1 MSLSSRRRA
10 PRSPLPRASLTAAT
24 RAQDEAGAADFVRQ
38 LGLGLEQALVAH
50 ARRFSEP
57 PRRHHVASAALVRA
71 RPYYG
76 YHQGDELFVRV
87 ALLNPGEVTRAAN
100 VLAERVVLNRAFEV
114 HESHV
119 PFILQ
124 VMMDLN
130 VAGMALLSLQPERV
144 VFRGELP
151 AQPLL
156 HQRVEPQSGEPA
168 LAFAAAEEAP
178 APEVGSGASVQTAGP
193 LVRLWLCCPA
203 RVSGSLTHGA
213 LPQMWTRACAQAGRA
228 QCSAA
233 VARQTT
239 CELEADALAMDVLNR
254 SDALR
259 VPLDRATPDMQ
270 LVQSMAPLWAE
281 EKLRAAAA
289 GLPQPRRAT
298 SPERAPPG
306 AESEA
311 VQHARAALRCC
322 TARCAIRD
330 ACSRVFAVCVSQGR
344 CPGRASARARRQ
356 RGVCCTRAGVAA
368 G

>member
-1 MSLSSRRRA
+1 MRPCALA
-10 PRSPLPRASLTAAT
+10 PLTAAT

-50 ARRFSEP
+50 ARRFNEP

-71 RPYYG
+71 RPFYG

-156 HQRVEPQSGEPA
+156 HQRVEPRSGVDAHNKPT
-168 LAFAAAEEAP
+168 LDFAAAEVAP
-178 APEVGSGASVQTAGP
+178 APEIGSGASVQTAGP
-193 LVRLWLCCPA
+193 LVRPDFAAPRAYPA
-203 RVSGSLTHGA
+203 RSRT
-213 LPQMWTRACAQAGRA
+213 
-228 QCSAA
+228 
-233 VARQTT
+233 
-239 CELEADALAMDVLNR
+239 
-254 SDALR
+254 ALR
-259 VPLDRATPDMQ
+259 
-270 LVQSMAPLWAE
+270 
-281 EKLRAAAA
+281 
-289 GLPQPRRAT
+289 RR
-298 SPERAPPG
+298 
-306 AESEA
+306 
-311 VQHARAALRCC
+311 C
-322 TARCAIRD
+322 
-330 ACSRVFAVCVSQGR
+330 GR
-344 CPGRASARARRQ
+344 GRARR
-356 RGVCCTRAGVAA
+356 RGARSAAPPWRGRRRAS
-368 G
+368 